1 MSTMIDDPR
10 LLAEQE
16 GLGGAWAGFRRRVGQ
31 GELGALPVII
41 GLVVIWAIFA
51 LANPSFLKPENLS
64 NLVLQIASIGTISA
78 GLVLVLLLGEID
90 LSAGA
95 VSGLAGG
102 MVAVLSVKWGLPAPV
117 AIGAGILTG
126 TAIGLLQGSW
136 ITSLRIPSF
145 VVSLAGFLAWQGALI
160 YILGTTGA
168 ININDQTILGLA
180 NTFFPDAQGWLI
192 GIVFVVILAVVSI
205 WGRQRRA
212 AAGLAVG
219 PATTTYLR
227 VAIISAVVL
236 AATAVL
242 TQARGVP
249 SSLIIL
255 VGLIVVLD
263 ALLRRTRFGRH
274 VYAIGGGAEAARR
287 AGIRVTATRVAI
299 YAMCSSIAA
308 FGGIMAASRLRA
320 VYQASGGGDILL
332 NSIAAAVIGGVSL
345 FGGRG
350 TVWAALLGALV
361 IGSIANGMALLSL
374 EPSVQYMITGGVLLA
389 AVTID
394 AIARRG
400 RQASGRA

>member
-1 MSTMIDDPR
+1 VSTMIDDPR

-180 NTFFPDAQGWLI
+180 NTFFPDTQGWLI

>member
-180 NTFFPDAQGWLI
+180 NTFFPDTQGWLI